1 MNAGG
6 SSGLFGKTATANPL
20 FTGQHGK
27 TKNTLSFAPSTGL
40 GSKLGLGSSSSSITK
55 PKVAGSNFGGAS
67 ALQQGGGDDYAF
79 DIDLTNV
86 KRPSTTKKD
95 PPKTSYTSS
104 TTSALKK

>member
-27 TKNTLSFAPSTGL
+27 TKNTLSFAPSAGL
-40 GSKLGLGSSSSSITK
+40 GSKLGLGIGSSFTK

-95 PPKTSYTSS
+95 PPKSSNTSS